1 MFVKQQFY
9 SMILCHQIQLPSD
22 TAINIAADISL
33 KLNCPVFFEWQA
45 KSEDGYIDTQ
55 IRVESMGLQ
64 KQND

>member
-1 MFVKQQFY
+1 MISNVCKTTILFY
-9 SMILCHQIQLPSD
+9 DTVPSD